1 MFNNKLS
8 WDLMPGTSMT
18 KNYGDSQT
26 VAWGFT
32 YSTRL
37 AWYPFDPRWSLVGE
51 MFGTA
56 GENKA
61 IPEYR
66 IGIRWEPSQYA
77 VLAVTYGHEFNGS
90 EGAGFEVGLMIFTP
104 RFACFGGCDKQKKE
118 KEEINKYGSMKQDT
132 DTSFSRPLVIK
143 NRQYDIGRF
152 FSSMPAIVLFALIV
166 VCYALVVALGVII
179 GYQKF
184 LGNIKVA
191 DSPIET
197 AVAAVFGLLAF
208 MLAFTFSLTWSR
220 FANRNV
226 LVIAQAQAIGTCY
239 LRTSLITE
247 KQKNEVRMLLY
258 EYTNIL
264 VRLPGHADLH
274 KSLDR
279 LDEIHL
285 LIWKQTAT
293 LGKEDID
300 SELRSLFISSVNEL
314 ISIPVQKK
322 LWP

>member
-1 MFNNKLS
+1 
-8 WDLMPGTSMT
+8 
-18 KNYGDSQT
+18 
-26 VAWGFT
+26 
-32 YSTRL
+32 
-37 AWYPFDPRWSLVGE
+37 
-51 MFGTA
+51 
-56 GENKA
+56 
-61 IPEYR
+61 
-66 IGIRWEPSQYA
+66 
-77 VLAVTYGHEFNGS
+77 
-90 EGAGFEVGLMIFTP
+90 
-104 RFACFGGCDKQKKE
+104 
-118 KEEINKYGSMKQDT
+118 MKQDT

-226 LVIAQAQAIGTCY
+226 LVISQAQAIGTCY

-247 KQKNEVRMLLY
+247 KQKKEVRMLLY

-285 LIWKQTAT
+285 LMWKQTVT
-293 LGKEDID
+293 LAQEEID

-314 ISIPVQKK
+314 ISIPVQRKTVALTFRIPDIIWGTLLFLAFVGMLAFGYQAGVNGMRRLLQLPWLPVAFGLIIVLIADLNSSRTQRNFK
-322 LWP
+322 VTQQPLLDVLKMMESDII

>member
-1 MFNNKLS
+1 
-8 WDLMPGTSMT
+8 
-18 KNYGDSQT
+18 
-26 VAWGFT
+26 
-32 YSTRL
+32 
-37 AWYPFDPRWSLVGE
+37 
-51 MFGTA
+51 
-56 GENKA
+56 
-61 IPEYR
+61 
-66 IGIRWEPSQYA
+66 
-77 VLAVTYGHEFNGS
+77 
-90 EGAGFEVGLMIFTP
+90 
-104 RFACFGGCDKQKKE
+104 
-118 KEEINKYGSMKQDT
+118 MKQDT

-314 ISIPVQKK
+314 ISIPVQRKTVALTFRIPDIIWGSLLFLAFVGMLAFGYQAGVNGMRRLLQLPWLPVAFGLIIVLIADLNSSSSQRNFK
-322 LWP
+322 VTQQPLLDVLKMMESDII

>member
-1 MFNNKLS
+1 
-8 WDLMPGTSMT
+8 
-18 KNYGDSQT
+18 
-26 VAWGFT
+26 
-32 YSTRL
+32 
-37 AWYPFDPRWSLVGE
+37 
-51 MFGTA
+51 
-56 GENKA
+56 
-61 IPEYR
+61 
-66 IGIRWEPSQYA
+66 
-77 VLAVTYGHEFNGS
+77 
-90 EGAGFEVGLMIFTP
+90 
-104 RFACFGGCDKQKKE
+104 
-118 KEEINKYGSMKQDT
+118 MKQDT

-166 VCYALVVALGVII
+166 VCYAVVVALGVII

-314 ISIPVQKK
+314 ISIPVQRKTVALTFRIPDIIWGSLLFLAFVGMLAFGYQAGVNGMRRLLQLPWLPVAFGLIIVLIADLNSSSSQRNFK
-322 LWP
+322 VTQQPLLDVLKMMESDII